1 MHATGDTMLHGR
13 LSIMHASSCNHAH
26 LAHLFLHIPSCLV
39 SFRTDADSCKNCKAT
54 VLQGVG
60 PSALA
65 PSLSAGLYRH
75 RRRRPVCNMEV
86 SDWRCVSR
94 HYILELVER
103 AVPQLMER
111 FQPTLLVAAGPH
123 AVSVASTLKSVLKER
138 SRSAGPTILTSDLE
152 VYDEEHHPYNPVL
165 GKWDDQL

>member
-1 MHATGDTMLHGR
+1 
-13 LSIMHASSCNHAH
+13 
-26 LAHLFLHIPSCLV
+26 
-39 SFRTDADSCKNCKAT
+39 
-54 VLQGVG
+54 
-60 PSALA
+60 
-65 PSLSAGLYRH
+65 
-75 RRRRPVCNMEV
+75 MEV

-165 GKWDDQL
+165 GKLDDQL